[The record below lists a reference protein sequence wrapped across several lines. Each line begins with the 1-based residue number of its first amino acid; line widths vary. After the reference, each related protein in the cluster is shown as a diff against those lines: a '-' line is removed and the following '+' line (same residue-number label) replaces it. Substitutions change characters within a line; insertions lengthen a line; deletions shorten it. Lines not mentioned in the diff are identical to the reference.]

1 MAEDGR
7 VEVPTRTLVEGMV
20 RTDGTVDA
28 GELYAVAGELGMTDQ
43 QVRLCIKRM
52 AADGLLVQEGR
63 GRRAVLRETDRAR
76 RSAEPEV
83 GFVRHMYAQ
92 DAGLAPWDGRW
103 HLVAFAVPESAR
115 AARDSLR
122 ETLVRLGGAAVQGGA
137 YVSAN
142 AWEPHVETEVERL
155 GVGDC
160 VTLLTTTDLRIA
172 GDRDPLALAR
182 RLWPLDDLAEGHRR
196 LAALAADHLAR
207 LTTGTPGATT
217 GSAPG
222 SAPATGAA
230 PPTRAE
236 QLAVAVELAAEFTRA
251 HAPDPLLPP
260 ELLPRPWP
268 GTEARALTADCWRL
282 LRRAARQDPTPGP
295 RFFRRYD
302 EVMAEITGET
312 ATTG

>member
-1 MAEDGR
+1 MADEGR

-20 RTDGTVDA
+20 RADGTVDA
-28 GELYAVAGELGMTDQ
+28 GELYEVAGELGMTDQ

-63 GRRAVLRETDRAR
+63 GRRAVLRETEHAR

-115 AARDSLR
+115 TARDALR
-122 ETLVRLGGAAVQGGA
+122 ETLVRHGGAAVQGGL

-142 AWEPHVETEVERL
+142 DWAPYVEAEAARL
-155 GVGDC
+155 GIADR

-172 GDRDPLALAR
+172 GDEDPLALAR

-196 LAALAADHLAR
+196 LAALAADR
-207 LTTGTPGATT
+207 LTRLTATAPD
-217 GSAPG
+217 SAP
-222 SAPATGAA
+222 TWV
-230 PPTRAE
+230 E
-236 QLAVAVELAAEFTRA
+236 HVAIALELAAEFTRA
-251 HAPDPLLPP
+251 TTPDPLLPP

-282 LRRAARQDPTPGP
+282 LRRAGQGAPDPGP
-295 RFFRRYD
+295 RFFQRYD
-302 EVMAEITGET
+302 AVMAEITGEART
-312 ATTG
+312 A